1 MLYTWNIPSAYVN
14 YVSIKL
20 GRQGGREKNTQNKE
34 KETVRAVV
42 NNNDWKILW
51 YKWKEPRA
59 DSLKINKT
67 DEQLSNEK
75 RGDKNYKHQQRRYY

>member
-42 NNNDWKILW
+42 NNNDWKN
-51 YKWKEPRA
+51 PVM
-59 DSLKINKT
+59 
-67 DEQLSNEK
+67 
-75 RGDKNYKHQQRRYY
+75 